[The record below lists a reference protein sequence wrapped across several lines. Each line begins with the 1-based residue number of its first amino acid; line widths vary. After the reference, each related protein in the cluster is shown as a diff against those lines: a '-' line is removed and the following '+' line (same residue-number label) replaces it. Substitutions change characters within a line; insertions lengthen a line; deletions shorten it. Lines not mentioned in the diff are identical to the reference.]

1 MLSIIIPVKNEEQL
15 IKNSID
21 LLLNEIKNIKFEIII
36 IDDFSDDG
44 TAEVIKEIIKNND
57 KVKFFKNNQEGLG
70 PLINLGIEKSN
81 GDYVCIMMSDLSDDI
96 QDLKVYY
103 EKINS
108 EDLDAILGSRFI
120 KGSNIFDYP
129 IIKLILNR
137 VFNYFVK
144 ILFFS
149 KYNDFTNAFKI
160 YRKSTLIKLK
170 PFVSESFNIF
180 LELPLKLISRGYK
193 YEVIPI
199 KWTNRKKGKSKFK
212 IKELGAK
219 YIFTLIYCLS
229 EKVLLKKQNK

>member
-81 GDYVCIMMSDLSDDI
+81 GDYICIMMSDLSDDI

-137 VFNYFVK
+137 IFNYFVK

>member
-81 GDYVCIMMSDLSDDI
+81 GDYICIMMSDLSDDI

-137 VFNYFVK
+137 IFNYFVK
-144 ILFFS
+144 ILFLS

-160 YRKSTLIKLK
+160 YKKSTLIKLK